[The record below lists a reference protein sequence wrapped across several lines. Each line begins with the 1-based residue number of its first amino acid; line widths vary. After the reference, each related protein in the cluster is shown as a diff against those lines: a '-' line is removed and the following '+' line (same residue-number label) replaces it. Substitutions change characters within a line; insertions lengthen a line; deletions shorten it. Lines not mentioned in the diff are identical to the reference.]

1 MDQNYETERRLKSI
15 EDDKEME
22 YIRFDG
28 DKLMEAVMAY
38 NNLGDPDT
46 LKSTITKRLGE

>member
-1 MDQNYETERRLKSI
+1 MNPDYETERRLKSI

-22 YIRFDG
+22 YIRVDG

-46 LKSTITKRLGE
+46 LESMITKRW